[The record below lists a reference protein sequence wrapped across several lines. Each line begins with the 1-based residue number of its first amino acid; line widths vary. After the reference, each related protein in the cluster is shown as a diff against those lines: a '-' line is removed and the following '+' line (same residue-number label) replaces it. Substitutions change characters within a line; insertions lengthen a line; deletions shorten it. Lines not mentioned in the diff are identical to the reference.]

1 MSVKVNMVHFRT
13 QGNLS
18 LCVRNDVGEPGHYNA
33 NIIGIVSVY
42 QECQFGNKDA
52 SIMIMFN
59 LSLRFKQMDP
69 CRPLQFHFIDYC
81 ARACTHHRV

>member
-18 LCVRNDVGEPGHYNA
+18 LCVRNDIGEPGLHNA
-33 NIIGIVSVY
+33 NIIGIVSAY
-42 QECQFGNKDA
+42 QECQFGNKNA

-59 LSLRFKQMDP
+59 LSLRFKQLDP
-69 CRPLQFHFIDYC
+69 DLLQFHFIDYC
-81 ARACTHHRV
+81 VRACTHHRV